1 MVDLG
6 GYIII
11 LTNDDG
17 KIKLYGSP
25 ADNADTLEVGDEI
38 LEVNGRTLENATHN
52 EVIQYIHQCIK
63 SRTICLRLRRRSG
76 NQMELDGPN
85 AGRIRDAWVIAV
97 ERSARERLQKLT
109 ALKKIQPRDIQGILH
124 QQINDAVASTS
135 EDSAAKDVTNGQ
147 ITVTLP
153 DKELS
158 TNTFS
163 TKLSNGTIPKG
174 LAKEA
179 DIRVE
184 HVSQERKDVLEKQHS
199 YEEANL
205 LQPVPGGRIGERRAS
220 SPFQNGRTEVLIG
233 EPEGGPRSPR
243 GSTSSAVNDGNFL
256 NPPDERDEPI
266 CRSRR
271 RSGSGVTDIHSQQQ
285 QQLQENNNSSSR
297 DAKKPQEGLG
307 PDEMWAPGALGHHRE
322 LPVDVPDTLLQKA
335 YPNKVKNRSS
345 DYRNGLQH
353 RPRSASDLDLSLNLK
368 NETLKTRTTPANG
381 RIRLV
386 SNDDVD
392 AAPRTING
400 LQPMLK
406 IELKIEDEEEKKVK
420 VAKKDSASMD
430 KYRDSP
436 IVIDSPV
443 LKSDLKVLGEYEN
456 VDEDANGQKESG
468 IDVED
473 DYPFAKEDYPTMLKT
488 CSDDSASPRSS
499 SGRSDSTAPLDTS
512 LRCEQRHSKNK
523 DKHKDVRHT
532 LYDVRRIDLGS
543 PCRSVIPDIKI
554 APLFGRTRDTTSFD
568 NPAYGL
574 TDLQDLQGLL
584 RSDEASD
591 MTRLIDDQCSSVPR
605 IPKEQDKASPVR
617 VEDQQMESSRT
628 TTEHSANKS
637 GAKNTKRRGNVDE
650 RAKLKAKS
658 RSLDIEELIRT
669 GSTDDLLGIE
679 LSHLSSL
686 SSSSTRPKKKH
697 RHQQISS
704 GYSTLRSEASG
715 DLERNGID
723 RSFFV
728 VSNTYREVAVD
739 CPPDFVPVTKRHP
752 VYPPPNKTTTPGN
765 SKHNTLEPK
774 RDRES
779 KGGTCTPA
787 TTTMTTPITTT
798 ITTTALVASPC
809 LPPNDNSRYTTLP
822 SGDGSA
828 RETIVAHNAMVDRK
842 HDARKVRSRVKSLI
856 VDGLHSIMHNE
867 HCKSLRCAFLSTH
880 HSNAPTQLCSN
891 EPVLQSFNMNSGEF
905 SVTVSLS
912 SSASNKLFYEN
923 PCFDV
928 SHDENV
934 HCVAFPRRKFLKNA
948 EHSSSSSF
956 LGDEFSK
963 DCQNS
968 FHAEGENDEMIS
980 SSFSTTIGDHTRSVN
995 LSLSEDKGIA
1005 NSSECL
1011 LADFEN
1017 EIPEIT
1023 PSDWPEKITT
1033 REQNPSLP
1041 DVSFL
1046 KFADTP
1052 TQLSFIQERN
1062 QNSRNSLHEL
1072 SSAKRPVVR
1081 HLNFNDVS
1089 DDFQRSQ
1096 KEEELHNRSDSPNTQ
1111 NRKNLSLSFEYKS
1124 CSKLPNVP
1132 TDNDA
1137 KFRVCRRSMSDISN
1151 LTAVRIRFLLS
1162 LRDPVRNPKISRRI
1176 TVGQNGRDQP
1186 MTTLHDSDG
1195 CTKRSSRLSND
1206 RILKSYTRESA
1217 HVDSLEQAGL
1227 NGVKPAIPPREQKRA
1242 PARPPKDNLRL
1253 STQNNNVETSDNA
1266 NTTEPTQQQ
1275 LHSIRKYQEQLR
1287 KRKDEEERQEM
1298 LSRSLRGSKKL
1309 QALESHATSLA
1320 GQENL
1325 AYAQDEVTTV
1335 SRITHA
1341 TPNAI
1346 QEVKEPPKTL
1356 TYGEVVATLERLQLQ
1371 LQNISGALGI
1381 SGPGVETELKAVRA
1395 LLVQNQFASALA
1407 TRHALKNRLRAG
1419 KTLKHHADD
1428 ASSLARDCVDILEK
1442 WQLSATS
1449 TGVGSAETI
1458 AAVEELTNILTSYDM
1473 EALLLAHDSIV
1484 SYVDG
1489 LQRKRSP
1496 SSSPPS
1502 GPPSPT
1508 SSWKDSRMVDNI
1520 KIIRIEKTNEPLGAT
1535 VRNDG
1540 DAVIIGRVV
1549 RGGAADKSGLLH
1561 EGDEVLEVNGV
1572 EMRGKTVNE
1581 VCDILAGMQGS
1592 LTFLVLPKQTS
1603 HRNNLRRED
1612 TTQIHI
1618 RAHFDYDPEEDLYIP
1633 CRELGVSFQ
1642 KGDILHVISQEDP
1655 NWWQAYREGEED
1667 QTLAGLIPSKAFQH
1681 QRESMKQTIAG
1692 DKSTVRGSKKSSTLL
1707 CARKNPKKKKRN
1719 KFGANF
1725 NDDGYPLYAT
1735 TAIDDYDS
1743 EEVLTYEEVA
1753 LYYPRANHKRPIVLI
1768 GPPNIGRHE
1777 LRQRLMQDSER
1788 FAAAIPHTSR
1798 PKKDSEVD
1806 GQDYHFISRAQF
1818 ESDILCR
1825 KFVEHGE
1832 YEKAYYGTSVEA
1844 IRTVVNSGKIC
1855 VLNLHP
1861 QSLKILRNSDLKPYV
1876 VFIAPPSLEK
1886 LRQKRI
1892 KNNESFKEEELK
1904 DIIEKAREMEDK
1916 YGHLFDMLIVNND
1929 TDRAY
1934 NQLLTE
1940 INSLEREP
1948 QWVPASW
1955 VLQ

>member
-1 MVDLG
+1 MSKFFRKLIFCGCSSRSDYDSRSIVVDES
-6 GYIII
+6 IV
-11 LTNDDG
+11 DDPPP
-17 KIKLYGSP
+17 KFTEASNYELEPDDVAKHFDLSTIKFIDDEE
-25 ADNADTLEVGDEI
+25 ADEDAACTK
-38 LEVNGRTLENATHN
+38 N
-52 EVIQYIHQCIK
+52 E
-63 SRTICLRLRRRSG
+63 
-76 NQMELDGPN
+76 ELDGPN
-85 AGRIRDAWVIAV
+85 GSGRIRDAWVIAV
-97 ERSARERLQKLT
+97 ERNARERLQKLT
-109 ALKKIQPRDIQGILH
+109 ALQKIQPRDIHSILH
-124 QQINDAVASTS
+124 QRTINSVASTS
-135 EDSAAKDVTNGQ
+135 EDSTSKDVSNGQ
-147 ITVTLP
+147 ITVTLA
-153 DKELS
+153 DKELE
-158 TNTFS
+158 TNSFS

-174 LAKEA
+174 LGKEA

-184 HVSQERKDVLEKQHS
+184 NTSQERKDSLEKQHS
-199 YEEANL
+199 CEETNL
-205 LQPVPGGRIGERRAS
+205 LQPIQSGRIGERRSS

-285 QQLQENNNSSSR
+285 QQQLQLQENNNSREQQLVRTTSSR

-335 YPNKVKNRSS
+335 YPNKVKNCSA

-368 NETLKTRTTPANG
+368 NETLKTRTIADG
-381 RIRLV
+381 RARLV
-386 SNDDVD
+386 SNDHTHDVTD
-392 AAPRTING
+392 AARTINVHNG
-400 LQPMLK
+400 LQPSMLK
-406 IELKIEDEEEKKVK
+406 IELNIEDEEEKVK
-420 VAKKDSASMD
+420 ATRKNLGFD

-436 IVIDSPV
+436 IATGSPD
-443 LKSDLKVLGEYEN
+443 LKSTFKVFEVYAN
-456 VDEDANGQKESG
+456 IDEDAGGQKESSVD
-468 IDVED
+468 IED

-512 LRCEQRHSKNK
+512 LMLRHSKS
-523 DKHKDVRHT
+523 HKDSPT
-532 LYDVRRIDLGS
+532 YDVRRIDLGS
-543 PCRSVIPDIKI
+543 PCRSVVPDIKV
-554 APLFGRTRDTTSFD
+554 APLFGRTRDATSFD

-584 RSDEASD
+584 RSDEMSD
-591 MTRLIDDQCSSVPR
+591 LTRLIDEQSSIPR
-605 IPKEQDKASPVR
+605 TPQDHDKVSPVR
-617 VEDQQMESSRT
+617 VKDQQMDSSQ
-628 TTEHSANKS
+628 TEPVSKS
-637 GAKNTKRRGNVDE
+637 GKSPTKRRSNDE
-650 RAKLKAKS
+650 RVKLKAKT

-679 LSHLSSL
+679 LSNL
-686 SSSSTRPKKKH
+686 SSSSSSSRQRTKKK

-715 DLERNGID
+715 DLEHNAD
-723 RSFFV
+723 RSFLV
-728 VSNTYREVAVD
+728 VGRKPYREVAVD
-739 CPPDFVPVTKRHP
+739 CPPDFVPVTKCHP
-752 VYPPPNKTTTPGN
+752 IYPPPNKTPGN

-774 RDRES
+774 RDRASVTNEANS
-779 KGGTCTPA
+779 CAAT
-787 TTTMTTPITTT
+787 TTTMTTTT
-798 ITTTALVASPC
+798 LVASPR
-809 LPPNDNSRYTTLP
+809 LSLNDNSFTTL
-822 SGDGSA
+822 SSA
-828 RETIVAHNAMVDRK
+828 DSSAKETVVARSVDHK
-842 HDARKVRSRVKSLI
+842 HSLKKVRSKVKSLI
-856 VDGLHSIMHNE
+856 CDSLQSILHHQ
-867 HCKSLRCAFLSTH
+867 HDDSLGSYSTQYPNSLMQTH
-880 HSNAPTQLCSN
+880 PND
-891 EPVLQSFNMNSGEF
+891 PVLQSFVMNIENPNEFSQIRNSFNERDQNLFQNRQIENSCFEDDYHDVFLRGKVFRESGER
-905 SVTVSLS
+905 SLS
-912 SSASNKLFYEN
+912 SVFPDELPKNSQNPFLEEAGNNK
-923 PCFDV
+923 
-928 SHDENV
+928 
-934 HCVAFPRRKFLKNA
+934 
-948 EHSSSSSF
+948 
-956 LGDEFSK
+956 
-963 DCQNS
+963 
-968 FHAEGENDEMIS
+968 MIS
-980 SSFSTTIGDHTRSVN
+980 SPFPTSDSTCLSVFSTFKNKVVSSSKEELLGFKKETEENNFSDCPNEISLLPEKNISFSKVRDNIRVQ
-995 LSLSEDKGIA
+995 
-1005 NSSECL
+1005 SS
-1011 LADFEN
+1011 
-1017 EIPEIT
+1017 
-1023 PSDWPEKITT
+1023 
-1033 REQNPSLP
+1033 
-1041 DVSFL
+1041 
-1046 KFADTP
+1046 
-1052 TQLSFIQERN
+1052 IQETN
-1062 QNSRNSLHEL
+1062 QNSRNSLREL
-1072 SSAKRPVVR
+1072 SSAEQRIVS
-1081 HLNFNDVS
+1081 HLFDDTRYSNDCQPQEMERCDS
-1089 DDFQRSQ
+1089 AYCLD
-1096 KEEELHNRSDSPNTQ
+1096 DSPSTQ
-1111 NRKNLSLSFEYKS
+1111 NKQNSRLFFKYECFKLDVPSM
-1124 CSKLPNVP
+1124 LPNNGV
-1132 TDNDA
+1132 
-1137 KFRVCRRSMSDISN
+1137 KFHVSWRSMSDLPNLMADWHSTMTRRAFSLSDFVSISKITSSPIVGWDKVDHPTVLYDGFSDERMKQN
-1151 LTAVRIRFLLS
+1151 I
-1162 LRDPVRNPKISRRI
+1162 PKSPMH
-1176 TVGQNGRDQP
+1176 TVKN
-1186 MTTLHDSDG
+1186 HS
-1195 CTKRSSRLSND
+1195 
-1206 RILKSYTRESA
+1206 LKS
-1217 HVDSLEQAGL
+1217 HVDALEQQAGL
-1227 NGVKPAIPPREQKRA
+1227 NGVKPAIPPRDQKRA

-1266 NTTEPTQQQ
+1266 KVRYDVGT
-1275 LHSIRKYQEQLR
+1275 LSHSVLYREQLR

-1298 LSRSLRGSKKL
+1298 LSHSLRGSKKL
-1309 QALESHATSLA
+1309 QALESHATSLS
-1320 GQENL
+1320 GQGNF
-1325 AYAQDEVTTV
+1325 AYAHDEVTTGV

-1341 TPNAI
+1341 TPNAV
-1346 QEVKEPPKTL
+1346 QEVEEPPRPL

-1371 LQNISGALGI
+1371 LRNISGALGI
-1381 SGPGVETELKAVRA
+1381 SGPGVEAELEAVRT

-1407 TRHALKNRLRAG
+1407 TRHTLKSRLRTS
-1419 KTLKHHADD
+1419 KIFKHHADD

-1442 WQLSATS
+1442 WQSSSTA
-1449 TGVGSAETI
+1449 TGVGGAETI
-1458 AAVEELTNILTSYDM
+1458 AAVEELTSILTSYDM

-1484 SYVDG
+1484 SYVEG
-1489 LQRKRSP
+1489 LQRKQSP
-1496 SSSPPS
+1496 SSPPS
-1502 GPPSPT
+1502 EPPSPT
-1508 SSWKDSRMVDNI
+1508 SSWKDSRVVDNI

-1535 VRNDG
+1535 VRNEG

-1592 LTFLVLPKQTS
+1592 LTFLVLPAPTS

-1618 RAHFDYDPEEDLYIP
+1618 RAHFDYDPEEDPYIP

-1642 KGDILHVISQEDP
+1642 KGDVLHVISQEDP

-1667 QTLAGLIPSKAFQH
+1667 QTLAGLIPSRVFQH

-1692 DKSTVRGSKKSSTLL
+1692 DKSTMRGSKKSSTLL

-1753 LYYPRANHKRPIVLI
+1753 LYFPRANHKRPIVLI

-1916 YGHLFDMLIVNND
+1916 YGHLFDMLILNND

-1955 VLQ
+1955 VQ

>member
-1 MVDLG
+1 MAAWKALVREREREDVAAWKASG
-6 GYIII
+6 
-11 LTNDDG
+11 DDG
-17 KIKLYGSP
+17 VQPSGSP
-25 ADNADTLEVGDEI
+25 ADNVDTLEVSDEI
-38 LEVNGRTLENATHN
+38 LEVNGRTLENASHN

-63 SRTICLRLRRRSG
+63 SRTICLRLRRSG
-76 NQMELDGPN
+76 NKMGLDGPN

-109 ALKKIQPRDIQGILH
+109 ALKKIQPRDIQAILH
-124 QQINDAVASTS
+124 QRINDAVASTS
-135 EDSAAKDVTNGQ
+135 EDSTSKDVNGQ
-147 ITVTLP
+147 ITVTLA
-153 DKELS
+153 DKELGP
-158 TNTFS
+158 NAFS

-174 LAKEA
+174 LGKEA

-184 HVSQERKDVLEKQHS
+184 NTSQERKDALEKQHS

-205 LQPVPGGRIGERRAS
+205 LQPVQGGRIGERRSS

-285 QQLQENNNSSSR
+285 QQQLQLQENNNSSSR

-335 YPNKVKNRSS
+335 YPNK
-345 DYRNGLQH
+345 
-353 RPRSASDLDLSLNLK
+353 
-368 NETLKTRTTPANG
+368 
-381 RIRLV
+381 
-386 SNDDVD
+386 
-392 AAPRTING
+392 
-400 LQPMLK
+400 
-406 IELKIEDEEEKKVK
+406 
-420 VAKKDSASMD
+420 
-430 KYRDSP
+430 
-436 IVIDSPV
+436 
-443 LKSDLKVLGEYEN
+443 
-456 VDEDANGQKESG
+456 
-468 IDVED
+468 
-473 DYPFAKEDYPTMLKT
+473 
-488 CSDDSASPRSS
+488 
-499 SGRSDSTAPLDTS
+499 
-512 LRCEQRHSKNK
+512 
-523 DKHKDVRHT
+523 
-532 LYDVRRIDLGS
+532 
-543 PCRSVIPDIKI
+543 
-554 APLFGRTRDTTSFD
+554 
-568 NPAYGL
+568 
-574 TDLQDLQGLL
+574 
-584 RSDEASD
+584 
-591 MTRLIDDQCSSVPR
+591 
-605 IPKEQDKASPVR
+605 
-617 VEDQQMESSRT
+617 
-628 TTEHSANKS
+628 
-637 GAKNTKRRGNVDE
+637 
-650 RAKLKAKS
+650 
-658 RSLDIEELIRT
+658 
-669 GSTDDLLGIE
+669 
-679 LSHLSSL
+679 
-686 SSSSTRPKKKH
+686 
-697 RHQQISS
+697 
-704 GYSTLRSEASG
+704 
-715 DLERNGID
+715 
-723 RSFFV
+723 
-728 VSNTYREVAVD
+728 
-739 CPPDFVPVTKRHP
+739 
-752 VYPPPNKTTTPGN
+752 
-765 SKHNTLEPK
+765 
-774 RDRES
+774 
-779 KGGTCTPA
+779 
-787 TTTMTTPITTT
+787 
-798 ITTTALVASPC
+798 
-809 LPPNDNSRYTTLP
+809 
-822 SGDGSA
+822 
-828 RETIVAHNAMVDRK
+828 
-842 HDARKVRSRVKSLI
+842 
-856 VDGLHSIMHNE
+856 
-867 HCKSLRCAFLSTH
+867 
-880 HSNAPTQLCSN
+880 
-891 EPVLQSFNMNSGEF
+891 
-905 SVTVSLS
+905 
-912 SSASNKLFYEN
+912 
-923 PCFDV
+923 
-928 SHDENV
+928 
-934 HCVAFPRRKFLKNA
+934 
-948 EHSSSSSF
+948 
-956 LGDEFSK
+956 
-963 DCQNS
+963 
-968 FHAEGENDEMIS
+968 
-980 SSFSTTIGDHTRSVN
+980 
-995 LSLSEDKGIA
+995 
-1005 NSSECL
+1005 
-1011 LADFEN
+1011 
-1017 EIPEIT
+1017 
-1023 PSDWPEKITT
+1023 
-1033 REQNPSLP
+1033 
-1041 DVSFL
+1041 
-1046 KFADTP
+1046 
-1052 TQLSFIQERN
+1052 
-1062 QNSRNSLHEL
+1062 
-1072 SSAKRPVVR
+1072 
-1081 HLNFNDVS
+1081 
-1089 DDFQRSQ
+1089 
-1096 KEEELHNRSDSPNTQ
+1096 
-1111 NRKNLSLSFEYKS
+1111 
-1124 CSKLPNVP
+1124 
-1132 TDNDA
+1132 
-1137 KFRVCRRSMSDISN
+1137 
-1151 LTAVRIRFLLS
+1151 
-1162 LRDPVRNPKISRRI
+1162 
-1176 TVGQNGRDQP
+1176 
-1186 MTTLHDSDG
+1186 
-1195 CTKRSSRLSND
+1195 
-1206 RILKSYTRESA
+1206 
-1217 HVDSLEQAGL
+1217 AGL
-1227 NGVKPAIPPREQKRA
+1227 NGVKPAIPPRDQKRA

-1266 NTTEPTQQQ
+1266 NAEPTQQQ

-1309 QALESHATSLA
+1309 QALESHATSLS

-1325 AYAQDEVTTV
+1325 AYAQDEVTTGV
-1335 SRITHA
+1335 SRVTHA
-1341 TPNAI
+1341 IPNAV
-1346 QEVKEPPKTL
+1346 QEAEEPPRPL

-1371 LQNISGALGI
+1371 LRNISGVLGI
-1381 SGPGVETELKAVRA
+1381 SGPGVEAELEAVRT
-1395 LLVQNQFASALA
+1395 LLVQNRFASALA
-1407 TRHALKNRLRAG
+1407 TRHTLKSRLRAS
-1419 KTLKHHADD
+1419 KIFKHHADD

-1442 WQLSATS
+1442 WQSSSTA
-1449 TGVGSAETI
+1449 TGVGGAETI
-1458 AAVEELTNILTSYDM
+1458 AAVEELTSILTSYDM

-1484 SYVDG
+1484 SYVEG
-1489 LQRKRSP
+1489 LQRKQSP

-1508 SSWKDSRMVDNI
+1508 SSWKDSRLVDNI

-1535 VRNDG
+1535 VRNEG

-1592 LTFLVLPKQTS
+1592 LTFLVLPAPTS

-1618 RAHFDYDPEEDLYIP
+1618 RAHFDYDPEEDPYIP

-1642 KGDILHVISQEDP
+1642 KGDVLHVISQEDP

-1667 QTLAGLIPSKAFQH
+1667 QTLAGLIPSRAFQH

-1719 KFGANF
+1719 KFGSSF

-1777 LRQRLMQDSER
+1777 LRQRLMQDGER

-1892 KNNESFKEEELK
+1892 KNNEGFKEEELK

-1916 YGHLFDMLIVNND
+1916 YGHLFDMLILNND

-1955 VLQ
+1955 VQ

>member
-1 MVDLG
+1 MVDAYLG
-6 GYIII
+6 GYVI
-11 LTNDDG
+11 LLTSDNG
-17 KIKLYGSP
+17 RVKLYGSP
-25 ADNADTLEVGDEI
+25 ADNGTLEVSDEI
-38 LEVNGRTLENATHN
+38 LEVNGRTLENATHT
-52 EVIQYIHQCIK
+52 EVIQYIHECID
-63 SRTICLRLRRRSG
+63 SRTICLRLRRSG
-76 NQMELDGPN
+76 NRNVEELDGPN
-85 AGRIRDAWVIAV
+85 GSGRIRDAWVIAV
-97 ERSARERLQKLT
+97 ERNARERLQKLT
-109 ALKKIQPRDIQGILH
+109 ALQKIQPRDIHSILH
-124 QQINDAVASTS
+124 QRTINSVASTS
-135 EDSAAKDVTNGQ
+135 EDSTSKDVSNGQ
-147 ITVTLP
+147 ITVTLA
-153 DKELS
+153 DKELE
-158 TNTFS
+158 TNSFS

-174 LAKEA
+174 LGKEA

-184 HVSQERKDVLEKQHS
+184 NTSQERKDALEKQHS
-199 YEEANL
+199 CEEANL
-205 LQPVPGGRIGERRAS
+205 LQPVQSGRIGERRSS

-285 QQLQENNNSSSR
+285 QQQLQLQENNNSREQQLVRTTSSR

-335 YPNKVKNRSS
+335 YPNK
-345 DYRNGLQH
+345 
-353 RPRSASDLDLSLNLK
+353 
-368 NETLKTRTTPANG
+368 
-381 RIRLV
+381 
-386 SNDDVD
+386 
-392 AAPRTING
+392 
-400 LQPMLK
+400 
-406 IELKIEDEEEKKVK
+406 
-420 VAKKDSASMD
+420 
-430 KYRDSP
+430 
-436 IVIDSPV
+436 
-443 LKSDLKVLGEYEN
+443 
-456 VDEDANGQKESG
+456 
-468 IDVED
+468 
-473 DYPFAKEDYPTMLKT
+473 
-488 CSDDSASPRSS
+488 
-499 SGRSDSTAPLDTS
+499 
-512 LRCEQRHSKNK
+512 
-523 DKHKDVRHT
+523 
-532 LYDVRRIDLGS
+532 
-543 PCRSVIPDIKI
+543 
-554 APLFGRTRDTTSFD
+554 
-568 NPAYGL
+568 
-574 TDLQDLQGLL
+574 
-584 RSDEASD
+584 
-591 MTRLIDDQCSSVPR
+591 
-605 IPKEQDKASPVR
+605 
-617 VEDQQMESSRT
+617 
-628 TTEHSANKS
+628 
-637 GAKNTKRRGNVDE
+637 
-650 RAKLKAKS
+650 
-658 RSLDIEELIRT
+658 
-669 GSTDDLLGIE
+669 
-679 LSHLSSL
+679 
-686 SSSSTRPKKKH
+686 
-697 RHQQISS
+697 
-704 GYSTLRSEASG
+704 
-715 DLERNGID
+715 
-723 RSFFV
+723 
-728 VSNTYREVAVD
+728 
-739 CPPDFVPVTKRHP
+739 
-752 VYPPPNKTTTPGN
+752 
-765 SKHNTLEPK
+765 
-774 RDRES
+774 
-779 KGGTCTPA
+779 
-787 TTTMTTPITTT
+787 
-798 ITTTALVASPC
+798 
-809 LPPNDNSRYTTLP
+809 
-822 SGDGSA
+822 
-828 RETIVAHNAMVDRK
+828 
-842 HDARKVRSRVKSLI
+842 
-856 VDGLHSIMHNE
+856 
-867 HCKSLRCAFLSTH
+867 
-880 HSNAPTQLCSN
+880 
-891 EPVLQSFNMNSGEF
+891 
-905 SVTVSLS
+905 
-912 SSASNKLFYEN
+912 
-923 PCFDV
+923 
-928 SHDENV
+928 
-934 HCVAFPRRKFLKNA
+934 
-948 EHSSSSSF
+948 
-956 LGDEFSK
+956 
-963 DCQNS
+963 
-968 FHAEGENDEMIS
+968 
-980 SSFSTTIGDHTRSVN
+980 
-995 LSLSEDKGIA
+995 
-1005 NSSECL
+1005 
-1011 LADFEN
+1011 
-1017 EIPEIT
+1017 
-1023 PSDWPEKITT
+1023 
-1033 REQNPSLP
+1033 
-1041 DVSFL
+1041 
-1046 KFADTP
+1046 
-1052 TQLSFIQERN
+1052 
-1062 QNSRNSLHEL
+1062 
-1072 SSAKRPVVR
+1072 
-1081 HLNFNDVS
+1081 
-1089 DDFQRSQ
+1089 
-1096 KEEELHNRSDSPNTQ
+1096 
-1111 NRKNLSLSFEYKS
+1111 
-1124 CSKLPNVP
+1124 
-1132 TDNDA
+1132 
-1137 KFRVCRRSMSDISN
+1137 
-1151 LTAVRIRFLLS
+1151 
-1162 LRDPVRNPKISRRI
+1162 
-1176 TVGQNGRDQP
+1176 
-1186 MTTLHDSDG
+1186 
-1195 CTKRSSRLSND
+1195 
-1206 RILKSYTRESA
+1206 
-1217 HVDSLEQAGL
+1217 AGL
-1227 NGVKPAIPPREQKRA
+1227 NGVKPAIPPRDQKRA

-1266 NTTEPTQQQ
+1266 NAEPTQQQ

-1309 QALESHATSLA
+1309 QALESHATSLS

-1325 AYAQDEVTTV
+1325 AYAQDEVTTGV

-1341 TPNAI
+1341 TPNAV
-1346 QEVKEPPKTL
+1346 QEVEEPPRPL

-1371 LQNISGALGI
+1371 LRNISGALGI
-1381 SGPGVETELKAVRA
+1381 SGSGVEAELEAVRT
-1395 LLVQNQFASALA
+1395 LLVQNRFASALA
-1407 TRHALKNRLRAG
+1407 TRHTLKSRLRAS
-1419 KTLKHHADD
+1419 KIFKHHADD

-1442 WQLSATS
+1442 WQSSSTA
-1449 TGVGSAETI
+1449 TGVGGAETI
-1458 AAVEELTNILTSYDM
+1458 AAVEELTSILTSYDM

-1484 SYVDG
+1484 SYVEG
-1489 LQRKRSP
+1489 LQRKQSP
-1496 SSSPPS
+1496 SSPPS

-1508 SSWKDSRMVDNI
+1508 SSWKDSRVVDNI

-1535 VRNDG
+1535 VRNEG

-1592 LTFLVLPKQTS
+1592 LTFLVLPAPTN

-1618 RAHFDYDPEEDLYIP
+1618 RAHFDYDPEEDPYIP

-1667 QTLAGLIPSKAFQH
+1667 QTLAGLIPSRAFQH

-1692 DKSTVRGSKKSSTLL
+1692 DKSTMRGSKKSSTLL

-1955 VLQ
+1955 VQ

>member
-1 MVDLG
+1 MAMWTDLNRACDPCKACWAR
-6 GYIII
+6 
-11 LTNDDG
+11 LA
-17 KIKLYGSP
+17 P
-25 ADNADTLEVGDEI
+25 
-38 LEVNGRTLENATHN
+38 
-52 EVIQYIHQCIK
+52 
-63 SRTICLRLRRRSG
+63 RLRVS
-76 NQMELDGPN
+76 
-85 AGRIRDAWVIAV
+85 
-97 ERSARERLQKLT
+97 
-109 ALKKIQPRDIQGILH
+109 IL
-124 QQINDAVASTS
+124 
-135 EDSAAKDVTNGQ
+135 
-147 ITVTLP
+147 
-153 DKELS
+153 
-158 TNTFS
+158 
-163 TKLSNGTIPKG
+163 
-174 LAKEA
+174 
-179 DIRVE
+179 
-184 HVSQERKDVLEKQHS
+184 
-199 YEEANL
+199 
-205 LQPVPGGRIGERRAS
+205 
-220 SPFQNGRTEVLIG
+220 
-233 EPEGGPRSPR
+233 
-243 GSTSSAVNDGNFL
+243 
-256 NPPDERDEPI
+256 

-285 QQLQENNNSSSR
+285 QQQLQLQENNNSREQQLVRTTSSR

-335 YPNKVKNRSS
+335 YPNKVKNCSS

-368 NETLKTRTTPANG
+368 NETLKTRTIADG
-381 RIRLV
+381 RARLA
-386 SNDDVD
+386 SNDRTHDVTDD
-392 AAPRTING
+392 AARTINVHNG
-400 LQPMLK
+400 LQPSMLK
-406 IELKIEDEEEKKVK
+406 IELNIEDEEEKVNATRKNLVFE
-420 VAKKDSASMD
+420 
-430 KYRDSP
+430 KYHDSP
-436 IVIDSPV
+436 IAAGSPD
-443 LKSDLKVLGEYEN
+443 LKSTFKVFEVYAN
-456 VDEDANGQKESG
+456 IDEDAGGQKESSV
-468 IDVED
+468 DVED

-512 LRCEQRHSKNK
+512 LMLRHSKS
-523 DKHKDVRHT
+523 HKDSPT
-532 LYDVRRIDLGS
+532 YDVRRIDLGS
-543 PCRSVIPDIKI
+543 PCRSVVPDIKV
-554 APLFGRTRDTTSFD
+554 APLFGRTRDATSFD

-584 RSDEASD
+584 RSDEMSD
-591 MTRLIDDQCSSVPR
+591 LTRLIDEQSSIPR
-605 IPKEQDKASPVR
+605 TPQDQDKVSPVR
-617 VEDQQMESSRT
+617 VKDQQMEPSQI
-628 TTEHSANKS
+628 TEPVGKS
-637 GAKNTKRRGNVDE
+637 GKSPTKRRSHDE
-650 RAKLKAKS
+650 RVKLKAKT

-679 LSHLSSL
+679 LSNL
-686 SSSSTRPKKKH
+686 SSSSSSSRQRTKKK

-715 DLERNGID
+715 DLEHNTD
-723 RSFFV
+723 RSFLV
-728 VSNTYREVAVD
+728 VGRKPYREVAVD
-739 CPPDFVPVTKRHP
+739 CPPDFVPVTKCHP
-752 VYPPPNKTTTPGN
+752 IYPPPNKTPGS

-774 RDRES
+774 RDRAGVINEAS
-779 KGGTCTPA
+779 SRAATTTTTT
-787 TTTMTTPITTT
+787 TTTMTTTT
-798 ITTTALVASPC
+798 LVASPR
-809 LPPNDNSRYTTLP
+809 LSLNDNSFTTL
-822 SGDGSA
+822 SSADSSA
-828 RETIVAHNAMVDRK
+828 RETVVARTVDHK
-842 HDARKVRSRVKSLI
+842 HSL
-856 VDGLHSIMHNE
+856 
-867 HCKSLRCAFLSTH
+867 K
-880 HSNAPTQLCSN
+880 
-891 EPVLQSFNMNSGEF
+891 
-905 SVTVSLS
+905 
-912 SSASNKLFYEN
+912 K
-923 PCFDV
+923 
-928 SHDENV
+928 
-934 HCVAFPRRKFLKNA
+934 
-948 EHSSSSSF
+948 
-956 LGDEFSK
+956 
-963 DCQNS
+963 
-968 FHAEGENDEMIS
+968 
-980 SSFSTTIGDHTRSVN
+980 
-995 LSLSEDKGIA
+995 
-1005 NSSECL
+1005 
-1011 LADFEN
+1011 
-1017 EIPEIT
+1017 
-1023 PSDWPEKITT
+1023 
-1033 REQNPSLP
+1033 
-1041 DVSFL
+1041 
-1046 KFADTP
+1046 
-1052 TQLSFIQERN
+1052 
-1062 QNSRNSLHEL
+1062 
-1072 SSAKRPVVR
+1072 
-1081 HLNFNDVS
+1081 
-1089 DDFQRSQ
+1089 
-1096 KEEELHNRSDSPNTQ
+1096 
-1111 NRKNLSLSFEYKS
+1111 
-1124 CSKLPNVP
+1124 
-1132 TDNDA
+1132 
-1137 KFRVCRRSMSDISN
+1137 
-1151 LTAVRIRFLLS
+1151 
-1162 LRDPVRNPKISRRI
+1162 
-1176 TVGQNGRDQP
+1176 
-1186 MTTLHDSDG
+1186 
-1195 CTKRSSRLSND
+1195 
-1206 RILKSYTRESA
+1206 
-1217 HVDSLEQAGL
+1217 AGL
-1227 NGVKPAIPPREQKRA
+1227 NGVKPAIPPRDQKRA

-1253 STQNNNVETSDNA
+1253 SAQNNNVETSDNA
-1266 NTTEPTQQQ
+1266 NAEPTQQQ

-1298 LSRSLRGSKKL
+1298 LSHSLRGSKKL
-1309 QALESHATSLA
+1309 QALESHATSLS
-1320 GQENL
+1320 GQANI
-1325 AYAQDEVTTV
+1325 AYAQDEVTTGV

-1341 TPNAI
+1341 TPNAV
-1346 QEVKEPPKTL
+1346 QEVEEPPRPL

-1371 LQNISGALGI
+1371 LRNISGALGI
-1381 SGPGVETELKAVRA
+1381 SGPGVEAELEAVRT

-1407 TRHALKNRLRAG
+1407 TRHALKNRLRAS
-1419 KTLKHHADD
+1419 KIFKHHADD

-1442 WQLSATS
+1442 WQLSSTA
-1449 TGVGSAETI
+1449 TGVGGAETI
-1458 AAVEELTNILTSYDM
+1458 AAVEELTSILTSYDM

-1484 SYVDG
+1484 SYVEG
-1489 LQRKRSP
+1489 LQRKQSP
-1496 SSSPPS
+1496 SSPPS

-1508 SSWKDSRMVDNI
+1508 SSWKDSRVVDNI

-1535 VRNDG
+1535 VRNEG

-1581 VCDILAGMQGS
+1581 VCDILAGMQGG
-1592 LTFLVLPKQTS
+1592 LTFLVLPAPTS

-1618 RAHFDYDPEEDLYIP
+1618 RAHFDYDPEEDPYIP

-1642 KGDILHVISQEDP
+1642 KGDVLHVISQEDP

-1667 QTLAGLIPSKAFQH
+1667 QTLAGLIPSRAFQH

-1692 DKSTVRGSKKSSTLL
+1692 DKSTMRGSKKSSTLL

-1916 YGHLFDMLIVNND
+1916 YGHLFDMLILNND

-1955 VLQ
+1955 VQ

>member
-1 MVDLG
+1 MQV
-6 GYIII
+6 
-11 LTNDDG
+11 LT
-17 KIKLYGSP
+17 YYFVFV
-25 ADNADTLEVGDEI
+25 T
-38 LEVNGRTLENATHN
+38 
-52 EVIQYIHQCIK
+52 
-63 SRTICLRLRRRSG
+63 
-76 NQMELDGPN
+76 
-85 AGRIRDAWVIAV
+85 AG
-97 ERSARERLQKLT
+97 
-109 ALKKIQPRDIQGILH
+109 H
-124 QQINDAVASTS
+124 
-135 EDSAAKDVTNGQ
+135 
-147 ITVTLP
+147 
-153 DKELS
+153 LS
-158 TNTFS
+158 
-163 TKLSNGTIPKG
+163 
-174 LAKEA
+174 
-179 DIRVE
+179 
-184 HVSQERKDVLEKQHS
+184 HS
-199 YEEANL
+199 SC
-205 LQPVPGGRIGERRAS
+205 V
-220 SPFQNGRTEVLIG
+220 
-233 EPEGGPRSPR
+233 
-243 GSTSSAVNDGNFL
+243 
-256 NPPDERDEPI
+256 
-266 CRSRR
+266 SRR
-271 RSGSGVTDIHSQQQ
+271 RSNSGVTDIHSQQQ

-335 YPNKVKNRSS
+335 YPNK
-345 DYRNGLQH
+345 
-353 RPRSASDLDLSLNLK
+353 
-368 NETLKTRTTPANG
+368 TRITPADG
-381 RIRLV
+381 RARLV
-386 SNDDVD
+386 LSNDDVD
-392 AAPRTING
+392 DVASRSING
-400 LQPMLK
+400 LRSTPMLK
-406 IELKIEDEEEKKVK
+406 IELKIEDEGEKKIK
-420 VAKKDSASMD
+420 VARKEVSPNIDN
-430 KYRDSP
+430 KYRESPIATDSP
-436 IVIDSPV
+436 D
-443 LKSDLKVLGEYEN
+443 LKSALKALGEYEN
-456 VDEDANGQKESG
+456 VDEDAGGQKESG
-468 IDVED
+468 VDVED

-512 LRCEQRHSKNK
+512 LR
-523 DKHKDVRHT
+523 
-532 LYDVRRIDLGS
+532 IDLGS
-543 PCRSVIPDIKI
+543 PCRSVMPDIKI
-554 APLFGRTRDTTSFD
+554 APLFGRARDTTSFD

-584 RSDEASD
+584 RSDETSD

-605 IPKEQDKASPVR
+605 IPKDQDKAPPPVR
-617 VEDQQMESSRT
+617 AEDQQSEPSPT
-628 TTEHSANKS
+628 TNPEHSANKS
-637 GAKNTKRRGNVDE
+637 GAKNTKRSANVDE
-650 RAKLKAKS
+650 RAKLKENRRLL
-658 RSLDIEELIRT
+658 RSLDIEELIRA

-679 LSHLSSL
+679 LTHL
-686 SSSSTRPKKKH
+686 SSSSPSSARKPKKKH

-715 DLERNGID
+715 DLERD
-723 RSFFV
+723 RSFLV
-728 VSNTYREVAVD
+728 VSDSRSYREVAVD
-739 CPPDFVPVTKRHP
+739 CPPDFVPVAKRHP
-752 VYPPPNKTTTPGN
+752 
-765 SKHNTLEPK
+765 
-774 RDRES
+774 
-779 KGGTCTPA
+779 
-787 TTTMTTPITTT
+787 
-798 ITTTALVASPC
+798 
-809 LPPNDNSRYTTLP
+809 
-822 SGDGSA
+822 
-828 RETIVAHNAMVDRK
+828 
-842 HDARKVRSRVKSLI
+842 
-856 VDGLHSIMHNE
+856 
-867 HCKSLRCAFLSTH
+867 
-880 HSNAPTQLCSN
+880 
-891 EPVLQSFNMNSGEF
+891 
-905 SVTVSLS
+905 
-912 SSASNKLFYEN
+912 
-923 PCFDV
+923 
-928 SHDENV
+928 
-934 HCVAFPRRKFLKNA
+934 
-948 EHSSSSSF
+948 
-956 LGDEFSK
+956 
-963 DCQNS
+963 
-968 FHAEGENDEMIS
+968 
-980 SSFSTTIGDHTRSVN
+980 
-995 LSLSEDKGIA
+995 
-1005 NSSECL
+1005 
-1011 LADFEN
+1011 
-1017 EIPEIT
+1017 
-1023 PSDWPEKITT
+1023 
-1033 REQNPSLP
+1033 
-1041 DVSFL
+1041 
-1046 KFADTP
+1046 
-1052 TQLSFIQERN
+1052 
-1062 QNSRNSLHEL
+1062 
-1072 SSAKRPVVR
+1072 
-1081 HLNFNDVS
+1081 
-1089 DDFQRSQ
+1089 
-1096 KEEELHNRSDSPNTQ
+1096 
-1111 NRKNLSLSFEYKS
+1111 
-1124 CSKLPNVP
+1124 
-1132 TDNDA
+1132 
-1137 KFRVCRRSMSDISN
+1137 
-1151 LTAVRIRFLLS
+1151 
-1162 LRDPVRNPKISRRI
+1162 
-1176 TVGQNGRDQP
+1176 
-1186 MTTLHDSDG
+1186 
-1195 CTKRSSRLSND
+1195 
-1206 RILKSYTRESA
+1206 
-1217 HVDSLEQAGL
+1217 AGL
-1227 NGVKPAIPPREQKRA
+1227 NGVKPAIPPRDQKRA

-1341 TPNAI
+1341 TPNAV
-1346 QEVKEPPKTL
+1346 QEVKEPPRTL
-1356 TYGEVVATLERLQLQ
+1356 SYGEVVATLERLQLQ

-1381 SGPGVETELKAVRA
+1381 SGGPGVETELKAVRA
-1395 LLVQNQFASALA
+1395 LLVQNEFASALA
-1407 TRHALKNRLRAG
+1407 TRHALKNRLRAS
-1419 KTLKHHADD
+1419 KILKHHADD
-1428 ASSLARDCVDILEK
+1428 ASTLARDCVDILEK
-1442 WQLSATS
+1442 WQSSSTS
-1449 TGVGSAETI
+1449 TGVGGAETI
-1458 AAVEELTNILTSYDM
+1458 AAVEELTSILTSYDM

-1508 SSWKDSRMVDNI
+1508 SSWKDSRVIDNI

-1535 VRNDG
+1535 VRNEG

-1592 LTFLVLPKQTS
+1592 LTFLVLPAPTS

-1618 RAHFDYDPEEDLYIP
+1618 RAHFDYDPEEDPYIP

-1642 KGDILHVISQEDP
+1642 KGDVLHVISQEDP

-1667 QTLAGLIPSKAFQH
+1667 QTLAGLIPSRAFQH

-1916 YGHLFDMLIVNND
+1916 YGHLFDMLILNND

>member
-1 MVDLG
+1 MVMWSDLNRACDPCKACWAYLAPRLG
-6 GYIII
+6 VSI
-11 LTNDDG
+11 L
-17 KIKLYGSP
+17 
-25 ADNADTLEVGDEI
+25 
-38 LEVNGRTLENATHN
+38 
-52 EVIQYIHQCIK
+52 
-63 SRTICLRLRRRSG
+63 
-76 NQMELDGPN
+76 
-85 AGRIRDAWVIAV
+85 
-97 ERSARERLQKLT
+97 
-109 ALKKIQPRDIQGILH
+109 
-124 QQINDAVASTS
+124 
-135 EDSAAKDVTNGQ
+135 
-147 ITVTLP
+147 
-153 DKELS
+153 
-158 TNTFS
+158 
-163 TKLSNGTIPKG
+163 
-174 LAKEA
+174 
-179 DIRVE
+179 
-184 HVSQERKDVLEKQHS
+184 
-199 YEEANL
+199 
-205 LQPVPGGRIGERRAS
+205 
-220 SPFQNGRTEVLIG
+220 
-233 EPEGGPRSPR
+233 
-243 GSTSSAVNDGNFL
+243 
-256 NPPDERDEPI
+256 

-285 QQLQENNNSSSR
+285 QQLQLQENNNSSSR

-335 YPNKVKNRSS
+335 YPNKVKNCSS
-345 DYRNGLQH
+345 NYRNGLQH

-368 NETLKTRTTPANG
+368 NETLKSRTIADG
-381 RIRLV
+381 RARLV
-386 SNDDVD
+386 SNDRAHDVTD
-392 AAPRTING
+392 AAAKTFNG
-400 LQPMLK
+400 HQPSILK
-406 IELKIEDEEEKKVK
+406 IELNIKDEEEKVK
-420 VAKKDSASMD
+420 ATAKNLGLD

-436 IVIDSPV
+436 IMTDS
-443 LKSDLKVLGEYEN
+443 SDLRSTFKAFEVYAN
-456 VDEDANGQKESG
+456 VNEDAGGQKESSVD
-468 IDVED
+468 IED

-512 LRCEQRHSKNK
+512 LMLRHSKN
-523 DKHKDVRHT
+523 HKDSPT
-532 LYDVRRIDLGS
+532 YDVRRIDLGS
-543 PCRSVIPDIKI
+543 PCRSVVPDIKV

-574 TDLQDLQGLL
+574 TDLQGLL
-584 RSDEASD
+584 RSDEMSD
-591 MTRLIDDQCSSVPR
+591 LTRLIDEQSPIPR
-605 IPKEQDKASPVR
+605 TSQEQDNLSPVR
-617 VEDQQMESSRT
+617 VKDQQ
-628 TTEHSANKS
+628 TELSEIETANKS
-637 GAKNTKRRGNVDE
+637 AKNPAKRRTNDE
-650 RAKLKAKS
+650 RVKLKAKT
-658 RSLDIEELIRT
+658 RSLDIEELIRAS
-669 GSTDDLLGIE
+669 STDDLLGIE
-679 LSHLSSL
+679 LSNL
-686 SSSSTRPKKKH
+686 SSSSSSSRQRPKKK

-715 DLERNGID
+715 DLENNVE
-723 RSFFV
+723 RSFLV
-728 VSNTYREVAVD
+728 VGRKPYREVAVD
-739 CPPDFVPVTKRHP
+739 CPPDFVPVTKCHP
-752 VYPPPNKTTTPGN
+752 IYPPPNKTPGS

-774 RDRES
+774 RNRAGVANEGS
-779 KGGTCTPA
+779 SCAA
-787 TTTMTTPITTT
+787 TTTTTT
-798 ITTTALVASPC
+798 TTLVASPR
-809 LPPNDNSRYTTLP
+809 LFPNDNSFTTL
-822 SGDGSA
+822 SSADDSA
-828 RETIVAHNAMVDRK
+828 RETAVARSIDHK
-842 HDARKVRSRVKSLI
+842 HSL
-856 VDGLHSIMHNE
+856 
-867 HCKSLRCAFLSTH
+867 K
-880 HSNAPTQLCSN
+880 
-891 EPVLQSFNMNSGEF
+891 
-905 SVTVSLS
+905 
-912 SSASNKLFYEN
+912 K
-923 PCFDV
+923 
-928 SHDENV
+928 
-934 HCVAFPRRKFLKNA
+934 
-948 EHSSSSSF
+948 
-956 LGDEFSK
+956 
-963 DCQNS
+963 
-968 FHAEGENDEMIS
+968 
-980 SSFSTTIGDHTRSVN
+980 
-995 LSLSEDKGIA
+995 
-1005 NSSECL
+1005 
-1011 LADFEN
+1011 
-1017 EIPEIT
+1017 
-1023 PSDWPEKITT
+1023 
-1033 REQNPSLP
+1033 
-1041 DVSFL
+1041 
-1046 KFADTP
+1046 
-1052 TQLSFIQERN
+1052 
-1062 QNSRNSLHEL
+1062 
-1072 SSAKRPVVR
+1072 
-1081 HLNFNDVS
+1081 
-1089 DDFQRSQ
+1089 
-1096 KEEELHNRSDSPNTQ
+1096 
-1111 NRKNLSLSFEYKS
+1111 
-1124 CSKLPNVP
+1124 
-1132 TDNDA
+1132 
-1137 KFRVCRRSMSDISN
+1137 
-1151 LTAVRIRFLLS
+1151 
-1162 LRDPVRNPKISRRI
+1162 
-1176 TVGQNGRDQP
+1176 
-1186 MTTLHDSDG
+1186 
-1195 CTKRSSRLSND
+1195 
-1206 RILKSYTRESA
+1206 
-1217 HVDSLEQAGL
+1217 AGL
-1227 NGVKPAIPPREQKRA
+1227 NGVKPAIPPRDQKRA

-1266 NTTEPTQQQ
+1266 NAEPTQQQ

-1309 QALESHATSLA
+1309 QALESHATSLS

-1325 AYAQDEVTTV
+1325 AYAQDEVTTAISQV
-1335 SRITHA
+1335 PHG
-1341 TPNAI
+1341 TPNSV
-1346 QEVKEPPKTL
+1346 QEVEEPPRPL

-1371 LQNISGALGI
+1371 LRNISGALGI
-1381 SGPGVETELKAVRA
+1381 SGPGVEAELEAVRT
-1395 LLVQNQFASALA
+1395 LLVQNRFASALQ
-1407 TRHALKNRLRAG
+1407 TRHTLKNRLRAS
-1419 KTLKHHADD
+1419 KIYKHHADD

-1442 WQLSATS
+1442 WQSSSTA
-1449 TGVGSAETI
+1449 TGVGGAETI
-1458 AAVEELTNILTSYDM
+1458 AAVEELTSILTSYDM

-1484 SYVDG
+1484 SYVEG
-1489 LQRKRSP
+1489 LQKKSP

-1535 VRNDG
+1535 VRNEG

-1592 LTFLVLPKQTS
+1592 LTFLVLPAPTS

-1618 RAHFDYDPEEDLYIP
+1618 RAHFDYDPEEDPYIP

-1642 KGDILHVISQEDP
+1642 KGDVLHVISQEDP

-1667 QTLAGLIPSKAFQH
+1667 QTLAGLIPSRAFQH

-1719 KFGANF
+1719 KFGGNF

-1916 YGHLFDMLIVNND
+1916 YGHLFDMLILNND

-1934 NQLLTE
+1934 NQLLAE

-1955 VLQ
+1955 VQ

>member
-1 MVDLG
+1 M
-6 GYIII
+6 
-11 LTNDDG
+11 TMS
-17 KIKLYGSP
+17 KFFRKLIFCGCS
-25 ADNADTLEVGDEI
+25 
-38 LEVNGRTLENATHN
+38 
-52 EVIQYIHQCIK
+52 
-63 SRTICLRLRRRSG
+63 SRSG
-76 NQMELDGPN
+76 YDSRSIVVDESIVDDPPPKFTEASNYELEPDDVAKHFDLSAIKFIDDEEEADEDAACTKNEELDGPN
-85 AGRIRDAWVIAV
+85 GSGRIRDAWVIAV
-97 ERSARERLQKLT
+97 ERNARERLQKLT
-109 ALKKIQPRDIQGILH
+109 ALQKIQPRDIHSILH
-124 QQINDAVASTS
+124 QRTINSVASTS
-135 EDSAAKDVTNGQ
+135 EDSTSKDVSNGQ
-147 ITVTLP
+147 ITVTLA
-153 DKELS
+153 DKELE
-158 TNTFS
+158 TNSFS

-174 LAKEA
+174 LGKEA

-184 HVSQERKDVLEKQHS
+184 NTSQERKEALEKQHS
-199 YEEANL
+199 CEEANL
-205 LQPVPGGRIGERRAS
+205 LQPVQSGRIGERRSS

-285 QQLQENNNSSSR
+285 QQQLQLQENNNSREQQLVRTTSSR

-335 YPNKVKNRSS
+335 YPNKVKNCSS

-368 NETLKTRTTPANG
+368 NETLKTRTIADG
-381 RIRLV
+381 RARLV
-386 SNDDVD
+386 SNDHTHDVTD
-392 AAPRTING
+392 AARTINVHNG
-400 LQPMLK
+400 LQPSMLK
-406 IELKIEDEEEKKVK
+406 IELNIEDEEEKVK
-420 VAKKDSASMD
+420 ATKKNLGFD

-436 IVIDSPV
+436 IATGSPD
-443 LKSDLKVLGEYEN
+443 LKSTFKVFQVYANIDE
-456 VDEDANGQKESG
+456 EDAGGQKESSVD
-468 IDVED
+468 IED

-512 LRCEQRHSKNK
+512 LMLRHSKS
-523 DKHKDVRHT
+523 HKDSPT
-532 LYDVRRIDLGS
+532 YDVRRIDLGS
-543 PCRSVIPDIKI
+543 PCRSVVPDIKV
-554 APLFGRTRDTTSFD
+554 APLFGRTRDATSFD

-584 RSDEASD
+584 RSDEMSD
-591 MTRLIDDQCSSVPR
+591 LTRLIDEQSSIPR
-605 IPKEQDKASPVR
+605 TPQDQDKVSPVR
-617 VEDQQMESSRT
+617 VKDQQMDSSQ
-628 TTEHSANKS
+628 TEPVSKS
-637 GAKNTKRRGNVDE
+637 SKSPTKRRSNDE
-650 RAKLKAKS
+650 RIKLKAKT
-658 RSLDIEELIRT
+658 RSLNIEELIRV

-679 LSHLSSL
+679 LSNL
-686 SSSSTRPKKKH
+686 SSSSSSSRQRTKKK

-715 DLERNGID
+715 DLEHNAD
-723 RSFFV
+723 RSFLV
-728 VSNTYREVAVD
+728 VGRKPYREVAVD
-739 CPPDFVPVTKRHP
+739 CPPDFVPVTKCHP
-752 VYPPPNKTTTPGN
+752 IYPPPNKTPGN

-774 RDRES
+774 RDHASVINEAS
-779 KGGTCTPA
+779 SCAA
-787 TTTMTTPITTT
+787 TTTMTMTTT
-798 ITTTALVASPC
+798 TLVASPR
-809 LPPNDNSRYTTLP
+809 LSLNDNSFTT
-822 SGDGSA
+822 
-828 RETIVAHNAMVDRK
+828 
-842 HDARKVRSRVKSLI
+842 
-856 VDGLHSIMHNE
+856 
-867 HCKSLRCAFLSTH
+867 
-880 HSNAPTQLCSN
+880 
-891 EPVLQSFNMNSGEF
+891 
-905 SVTVSLS
+905 
-912 SSASNKLFYEN
+912 
-923 PCFDV
+923 
-928 SHDENV
+928 
-934 HCVAFPRRKFLKNA
+934 
-948 EHSSSSSF
+948 
-956 LGDEFSK
+956 
-963 DCQNS
+963 
-968 FHAEGENDEMIS
+968 
-980 SSFSTTIGDHTRSVN
+980 
-995 LSLSEDKGIA
+995 
-1005 NSSECL
+1005 
-1011 LADFEN
+1011 
-1017 EIPEIT
+1017 
-1023 PSDWPEKITT
+1023 
-1033 REQNPSLP
+1033 
-1041 DVSFL
+1041 
-1046 KFADTP
+1046 
-1052 TQLSFIQERN
+1052 
-1062 QNSRNSLHEL
+1062 L
-1072 SSAKRPVVR
+1072 SSADSSAKETVVA
-1081 HLNFNDVS
+1081 
-1089 DDFQRSQ
+1089 RSVDH
-1096 KEEELHNRSDSPNTQ
+1096 KH
-1111 NRKNLSLSFEYKS
+1111 SLK
-1124 CSKLPNVP
+1124 K
-1132 TDNDA
+1132 
-1137 KFRVCRRSMSDISN
+1137 
-1151 LTAVRIRFLLS
+1151 
-1162 LRDPVRNPKISRRI
+1162 
-1176 TVGQNGRDQP
+1176 
-1186 MTTLHDSDG
+1186 
-1195 CTKRSSRLSND
+1195 
-1206 RILKSYTRESA
+1206 
-1217 HVDSLEQAGL
+1217 AGL
-1227 NGVKPAIPPREQKRA
+1227 NGVKPAIPPRDQKRA

-1266 NTTEPTQQQ
+1266 NAEPTQQQ

-1309 QALESHATSLA
+1309 QALESHATSLS

-1325 AYAQDEVTTV
+1325 AYAQDEVTTGV

-1341 TPNAI
+1341 TPNAV
-1346 QEVKEPPKTL
+1346 QEVEEPPRPL

-1371 LQNISGALGI
+1371 LRNISGALGI
-1381 SGPGVETELKAVRA
+1381 SGPGVEAELEAVRT
-1395 LLVQNQFASALA
+1395 LLVQNRFASALA
-1407 TRHALKNRLRAG
+1407 TRHTLKSRLRAS
-1419 KTLKHHADD
+1419 KIFKHHADD

-1442 WQLSATS
+1442 WQSSSTA
-1449 TGVGSAETI
+1449 TGVGGAETI
-1458 AAVEELTNILTSYDM
+1458 AAVEELTSILTSYDM

-1484 SYVDG
+1484 SYVEG
-1489 LQRKRSP
+1489 LQRKQSP
-1496 SSSPPS
+1496 SSPPS

-1508 SSWKDSRMVDNI
+1508 SSWKDSRVVDNI

-1535 VRNDG
+1535 VRNEG

-1592 LTFLVLPKQTS
+1592 LTFLVLPAPTN

-1618 RAHFDYDPEEDLYIP
+1618 RAHFDYDPEEDPYIP

-1642 KGDILHVISQEDP
+1642 KGDVLHVISQEDP

-1667 QTLAGLIPSKAFQH
+1667 QTLAGLIPSRAFQH

-1692 DKSTVRGSKKSSTLL
+1692 DKSTMRGSKKSSTLL

-1916 YGHLFDMLIVNND
+1916 YGHLFDMLILNND

-1955 VLQ
+1955 VQ

>member
-1 MVDLG
+1 MS
-6 GYIII
+6 
-11 LTNDDG
+11 
-17 KIKLYGSP
+17 KFFRKLIFCGCS
-25 ADNADTLEVGDEI
+25 T
-38 LEVNGRTLENATHN
+38 
-52 EVIQYIHQCIK
+52 
-63 SRTICLRLRRRSG
+63 RSG
-76 NQMELDGPN
+76 LDSRSIVVDESIVDDPPAFPNYKTEPEDLAKHFHLSDIKFIDDDAEEANEDAPCTKNEELDGPN

-153 DKELS
+153 DKELG
-158 TNTFS
+158 TNAFS
-163 TKLSNGTIPKG
+163 AKLSNGTIPKG

-205 LQPVPGGRIGERRAS
+205 LQPVQGGRIGERRAS

-271 RSGSGVTDIHSQQQ
+271 RGSGVTDIHSQQQ

-368 NETLKTRTTPANG
+368 NEILKTRTTPADG
-381 RIRLV
+381 HVRLV

-392 AAPRTING
+392 SASRTINVRNG
-400 LQPMLK
+400 LRSMPMLK

-420 VAKKDSASMD
+420 IAKKDPASID
-430 KYRDSP
+430 EYRDSP
-436 IVIDSPV
+436 IAIDSPD
-443 LKSDLKVLGEYEN
+443 LKSDLKALGEYEN
-456 VDEDANGQKESG
+456 VEDASEQKESG
-468 IDVED
+468 VDVED

-499 SGRSDSTAPLDTS
+499 SGRSDSTAPLDSS
-512 LRCEQRHSKNK
+512 LRCEQRQSKNK

-543 PCRSVIPDIKI
+543 PCRSVMPDIKI
-554 APLFGRTRDTTSFD
+554 PPLFGRARDTTSFD

-591 MTRLIDDQCSSVPR
+591 MTRLIDDQCLSVPR
-605 IPKEQDKASPVR
+605 IPKEQDKAPPVR
-617 VEDQQMESSRT
+617 AEDQQIESSRT
-628 TTEHSANKS
+628 MTEHSASKS
-637 GAKNTKRRGNVDE
+637 GAKNAKRRGNIDE

-686 SSSSTRPKKKH
+686 SSSSARPKKKH

-704 GYSTLRSEASG
+704 GYSTLRSEVSG
-715 DLERNGID
+715 DLERSSVD
-723 RSFFV
+723 CSFLV
-728 VSNTYREVAVD
+728 VSNRSYREVAVD

-752 VYPPPNKTTTPGN
+752 VYPPPNKITTPGN

-779 KGGTCTPA
+779 EGGACTPA
-787 TTTMTTPITTT
+787 TTTMTTTITTT

-809 LPPNDNSRYTTLP
+809 LPPNDNSRYTTLS
-822 SGDGSA
+822 SGDDGSA
-828 RETIVAHNAMVDRK
+828 KETIVARDATVDRK
-842 HDARKVRSRVKSLI
+842 HDVRK
-856 VDGLHSIMHNE
+856 
-867 HCKSLRCAFLSTH
+867 
-880 HSNAPTQLCSN
+880 
-891 EPVLQSFNMNSGEF
+891 
-905 SVTVSLS
+905 
-912 SSASNKLFYEN
+912 
-923 PCFDV
+923 
-928 SHDENV
+928 
-934 HCVAFPRRKFLKNA
+934 
-948 EHSSSSSF
+948 
-956 LGDEFSK
+956 
-963 DCQNS
+963 
-968 FHAEGENDEMIS
+968 
-980 SSFSTTIGDHTRSVN
+980 
-995 LSLSEDKGIA
+995 
-1005 NSSECL
+1005 
-1011 LADFEN
+1011 
-1017 EIPEIT
+1017 
-1023 PSDWPEKITT
+1023 
-1033 REQNPSLP
+1033 
-1041 DVSFL
+1041 
-1046 KFADTP
+1046 
-1052 TQLSFIQERN
+1052 
-1062 QNSRNSLHEL
+1062 
-1072 SSAKRPVVR
+1072 
-1081 HLNFNDVS
+1081 
-1089 DDFQRSQ
+1089 
-1096 KEEELHNRSDSPNTQ
+1096 
-1111 NRKNLSLSFEYKS
+1111 
-1124 CSKLPNVP
+1124 
-1132 TDNDA
+1132 
-1137 KFRVCRRSMSDISN
+1137 
-1151 LTAVRIRFLLS
+1151 
-1162 LRDPVRNPKISRRI
+1162 
-1176 TVGQNGRDQP
+1176 
-1186 MTTLHDSDG
+1186 
-1195 CTKRSSRLSND
+1195 
-1206 RILKSYTRESA
+1206 
-1217 HVDSLEQAGL
+1217 AGL
-1227 NGVKPAIPPREQKRA
+1227 NGVKPAIPPRDQKRA

-1253 STQNNNVETSDNA
+1253 STQNNNVESSDNA

-1335 SRITHA
+1335 SRVTHT
-1341 TPNAI
+1341 TPNAV
-1346 QEVKEPPKTL
+1346 QEVKEPPRTL

-1407 TRHALKNRLRAG
+1407 TRHALKNRLRAS
-1419 KTLKHHADD
+1419 KILKHHADD
-1428 ASSLARDCVDILEK
+1428 ASNLARDCVDILEK
-1442 WQLSATS
+1442 WQSSATS
-1449 TGVGSAETI
+1449 TGVGGAETI

-1508 SSWKDSRMVDNI
+1508 SSWKDSRVVDNI

-1535 VRNDG
+1535 VRNEG

-1592 LTFLVLPKQTS
+1592 LTFLVLPAPTS

-1618 RAHFDYDPEEDLYIP
+1618 RAHFDYDPEEDPYIP

-1642 KGDILHVISQEDP
+1642 KGDVLHVISQEDP

-1667 QTLAGLIPSKAFQH
+1667 QTLAGLIPSRAFQH

-1916 YGHLFDMLIVNND
+1916 YGHLFDMLILNND

>member
-17 KIKLYGSP
+17 KIKLYGSA
-25 ADNADTLEVGDEI
+25 ADNMDTLKVSDEI

-52 EVIQYIHQCIK
+52 EVIQYIHQCIQ
-63 SRTICLRLRRRSG
+63 SRTICLRLRRSG
-76 NQMELDGPN
+76 NKMEELDGPK
-85 AGRIRDAWVIAV
+85 AGRIRDAWIIAV
-97 ERSARERLQKLT
+97 ERSARERLQKYT
-109 ALKKIQPRDIQGILH
+109 ALKKIQPRDIQAILH
-124 QQINDAVASTS
+124 QRINDAVASTS
-135 EDSAAKDVTNGQ
+135 EDSTSKDVSNGQ
-147 ITVTLP
+147 ITVTLA
-153 DKELS
+153 DKELG
-158 TNTFS
+158 TNAFS

-174 LAKEA
+174 LGKEA

-184 HVSQERKDVLEKQHS
+184 DTSQERKDALEKQQS
-199 YEEANL
+199 CEEANL
-205 LQPVPGGRIGERRAS
+205 LLPVQSGRIGERRSS

-256 NPPDERDEPI
+256 NPLDERDEPI

-285 QQLQENNNSSSR
+285 QQQLQLQENNNSSSR

-335 YPNKVKNRSS
+335 YPNKVKNCSS
-345 DYRNGLQH
+345 NYRNELQH

-368 NETLKTRTTPANG
+368 NGKTLKTRIIADG
-381 RIRLV
+381 RARRARLE
-386 SNDDVD
+386 SNDRAHDVTD
-392 AAPRTING
+392 ATARTINVHNG
-400 LQPMLK
+400 LQPSMLK
-406 IELKIEDEEEKKVK
+406 IELNIEDEEEKVK
-420 VAKKDSASMD
+420 ATRKNLGLDN
-430 KYRDSP
+430 YRDSP
-436 IVIDSPV
+436 IATGSPD
-443 LKSDLKVLGEYEN
+443 LKSTFKAFEVYAN
-456 VDEDANGQKESG
+456 VDEDAGGQKESSVD
-468 IDVED
+468 IED

-512 LRCEQRHSKNK
+512 LMLRHSKN
-523 DKHKDVRHT
+523 HKDSPT
-532 LYDVRRIDLGS
+532 YDVRRIDLGS
-543 PCRSVIPDIKI
+543 PCRSVMPDIKV

-584 RSDEASD
+584 RSDEMSD
-591 MTRLIDDQCSSVPR
+591 LTRLIDEQSPIPRTPQDQDNV
-605 IPKEQDKASPVR
+605 SPVR
-617 VEDQQMESSRT
+617 VKDQQ
-628 TTEHSANKS
+628 TELSQTETASKS
-637 GAKNTKRRGNVDE
+637 GKSPTKRRTNDE
-650 RAKLKAKS
+650 RAKLKAKT
-658 RSLDIEELIRT
+658 RSLDIEELIRA

-679 LSHLSSL
+679 LSNL
-686 SSSSTRPKKKH
+686 SSSSSSSRQRPKKK

-715 DLERNGID
+715 DLEHNAE
-723 RSFFV
+723 RSFLV
-728 VSNTYREVAVD
+728 VGRKPYREVAVD
-739 CPPDFVPVTKRHP
+739 CPPDFVPVTKCHP
-752 VYPPPNKTTTPGN
+752 IYPPPNKTPGN

-774 RDRES
+774 RDRPGVANEES
-779 KGGTCTPA
+779 SCATT
-787 TTTMTTPITTT
+787 TTTMTMTTT
-798 ITTTALVASPC
+798 TTTLVASPR
-809 LPPNDNSRYTTLP
+809 LSPNDNSFTTL
-822 SGDGSA
+822 SSADGSA
-828 RETIVAHNAMVDRK
+828 KETVVARTVDRK
-842 HDARKVRSRVKSLI
+842 HSL
-856 VDGLHSIMHNE
+856 
-867 HCKSLRCAFLSTH
+867 K
-880 HSNAPTQLCSN
+880 
-891 EPVLQSFNMNSGEF
+891 
-905 SVTVSLS
+905 
-912 SSASNKLFYEN
+912 K
-923 PCFDV
+923 
-928 SHDENV
+928 
-934 HCVAFPRRKFLKNA
+934 
-948 EHSSSSSF
+948 
-956 LGDEFSK
+956 
-963 DCQNS
+963 
-968 FHAEGENDEMIS
+968 
-980 SSFSTTIGDHTRSVN
+980 
-995 LSLSEDKGIA
+995 
-1005 NSSECL
+1005 
-1011 LADFEN
+1011 
-1017 EIPEIT
+1017 
-1023 PSDWPEKITT
+1023 
-1033 REQNPSLP
+1033 
-1041 DVSFL
+1041 
-1046 KFADTP
+1046 
-1052 TQLSFIQERN
+1052 
-1062 QNSRNSLHEL
+1062 
-1072 SSAKRPVVR
+1072 
-1081 HLNFNDVS
+1081 
-1089 DDFQRSQ
+1089 
-1096 KEEELHNRSDSPNTQ
+1096 
-1111 NRKNLSLSFEYKS
+1111 
-1124 CSKLPNVP
+1124 
-1132 TDNDA
+1132 
-1137 KFRVCRRSMSDISN
+1137 
-1151 LTAVRIRFLLS
+1151 
-1162 LRDPVRNPKISRRI
+1162 
-1176 TVGQNGRDQP
+1176 
-1186 MTTLHDSDG
+1186 
-1195 CTKRSSRLSND
+1195 
-1206 RILKSYTRESA
+1206 
-1217 HVDSLEQAGL
+1217 AGL
-1227 NGVKPAIPPREQKRA
+1227 NGVKPAIPPRDQKRA

-1253 STQNNNVETSDNA
+1253 ATQNNNVETSDNA
-1266 NTTEPTQQQ
+1266 NAEPTQQQ

-1309 QALESHATSLA
+1309 QALESHATSLS

-1325 AYAQDEVTTV
+1325 AYAQDEVTTGV
-1335 SRITHA
+1335 SRVTHA
-1341 TPNAI
+1341 ISNAV
-1346 QEVKEPPKTL
+1346 QEVEKSPRPP
-1356 TYGEVVATLERLQLQ
+1356 TYGEIVAALESLQL
-1371 LQNISGALGI
+1371 NAPDISGSAVEAEFEALR
-1381 SGPGVETELKAVRA
+1381 T
-1395 LLVQNQFASALA
+1395 LLVRNSVVSALVI
-1407 TRHALKNRLRAG
+1407 RHIFHNQLRTS
-1419 KTLKHHADD
+1419 KIFKHHADD

-1442 WQLSATS
+1442 WQSSSTA
-1449 TGVGSAETI
+1449 TGVGGAETI
-1458 AAVEELTNILTSYDM
+1458 AIEELTSILTSYDM
-1473 EALLLAHDSIV
+1473 EALLLAHDSIL
-1484 SYVDG
+1484 SYVEG
-1489 LQRKRSP
+1489 LKRKQSP

-1508 SSWKDSRMVDNI
+1508 SSWKDSRVEDNI

-1535 VRNDG
+1535 VRNEG

-1572 EMRGKTVNE
+1572 EMRGKNVNE

-1592 LTFLVLPKQTS
+1592 LTFLVLPAPTN

-1618 RAHFDYDPEEDLYIP
+1618 RAHFDYDPEEDPYIP

-1642 KGDILHVISQEDP
+1642 KGDVLHVISQEDP

-1667 QTLAGLIPSKAFQH
+1667 QTLAGLIPSRAFQH

-1886 LRQKRI
+1886 LRQKRL

-1916 YGHLFDMLIVNND
+1916 YGHLFDMLILNND

-1955 VLQ
+1955 VQ

>member
-1 MVDLG
+1 MAMWIDL
-6 GYIII
+6 
-11 LTNDDG
+11 NRACDPC
-17 KIKLYGSP
+17 K
-25 ADNADTLEVGDEI
+25 ACWA
-38 LEVNGRTLENATHN
+38 
-52 EVIQYIHQCIK
+52 
-63 SRTICLRLRRRSG
+63 CLAPRLRVS
-76 NQMELDGPN
+76 
-85 AGRIRDAWVIAV
+85 
-97 ERSARERLQKLT
+97 
-109 ALKKIQPRDIQGILH
+109 IL
-124 QQINDAVASTS
+124 
-135 EDSAAKDVTNGQ
+135 
-147 ITVTLP
+147 
-153 DKELS
+153 
-158 TNTFS
+158 
-163 TKLSNGTIPKG
+163 
-174 LAKEA
+174 
-179 DIRVE
+179 
-184 HVSQERKDVLEKQHS
+184 
-199 YEEANL
+199 
-205 LQPVPGGRIGERRAS
+205 
-220 SPFQNGRTEVLIG
+220 
-233 EPEGGPRSPR
+233 
-243 GSTSSAVNDGNFL
+243 
-256 NPPDERDEPI
+256 

-285 QQLQENNNSSSR
+285 QQQLQLQENNNSREQQLVRTTSSR

-335 YPNKVKNRSS
+335 YPNKVKNCSS

-368 NETLKTRTTPANG
+368 NETLKTRTIADG
-381 RIRLV
+381 RARLV
-386 SNDDVD
+386 SNDHTHDVTD
-392 AAPRTING
+392 AARTINVHNG
-400 LQPMLK
+400 LQPSMLK
-406 IELKIEDEEEKKVK
+406 IELNIEDEEEKVK
-420 VAKKDSASMD
+420 ATKKNLGFD

-436 IVIDSPV
+436 IATGSPD
-443 LKSDLKVLGEYEN
+443 LKSTFKVFEVYAN
-456 VDEDANGQKESG
+456 VDEDAGGQKESSVD
-468 IDVED
+468 IED

-512 LRCEQRHSKNK
+512 LMLRHSKS
-523 DKHKDVRHT
+523 HKDSPT
-532 LYDVRRIDLGS
+532 YDVRRIDLGS
-543 PCRSVIPDIKI
+543 PCRSVVPDIKV
-554 APLFGRTRDTTSFD
+554 APLFGRTRDATSFD

-584 RSDEASD
+584 RSDEMSD
-591 MTRLIDDQCSSVPR
+591 LTRLIDEQSSIPR
-605 IPKEQDKASPVR
+605 TPQDQDKVSPVR
-617 VEDQQMESSRT
+617 VKDQQMESSQ
-628 TTEHSANKS
+628 TEPVSKS
-637 GAKNTKRRGNVDE
+637 SKSPTKRRSNDE
-650 RAKLKAKS
+650 RVKLKTKT

-679 LSHLSSL
+679 LSNL
-686 SSSSTRPKKKH
+686 SSSSSSSRQRTKKK

-715 DLERNGID
+715 DLEHNTD
-723 RSFFV
+723 RSFLV
-728 VSNTYREVAVD
+728 VGRKPYREVAVD
-739 CPPDFVPVTKRHP
+739 CPPDFVPVTKCHP
-752 VYPPPNKTTTPGN
+752 IYPPPNKTPGN

-774 RDRES
+774 RDRASVINEAS
-779 KGGTCTPA
+779 SCAA
-787 TTTMTTPITTT
+787 TTTMTMTTT
-798 ITTTALVASPC
+798 TLVASPR
-809 LPPNDNSRYTTLP
+809 LSLNDNSFTT
-822 SGDGSA
+822 
-828 RETIVAHNAMVDRK
+828 
-842 HDARKVRSRVKSLI
+842 
-856 VDGLHSIMHNE
+856 
-867 HCKSLRCAFLSTH
+867 
-880 HSNAPTQLCSN
+880 
-891 EPVLQSFNMNSGEF
+891 
-905 SVTVSLS
+905 
-912 SSASNKLFYEN
+912 
-923 PCFDV
+923 
-928 SHDENV
+928 
-934 HCVAFPRRKFLKNA
+934 
-948 EHSSSSSF
+948 
-956 LGDEFSK
+956 
-963 DCQNS
+963 
-968 FHAEGENDEMIS
+968 
-980 SSFSTTIGDHTRSVN
+980 
-995 LSLSEDKGIA
+995 
-1005 NSSECL
+1005 
-1011 LADFEN
+1011 
-1017 EIPEIT
+1017 
-1023 PSDWPEKITT
+1023 
-1033 REQNPSLP
+1033 
-1041 DVSFL
+1041 
-1046 KFADTP
+1046 
-1052 TQLSFIQERN
+1052 
-1062 QNSRNSLHEL
+1062 L
-1072 SSAKRPVVR
+1072 SSADSSAKETVVA
-1081 HLNFNDVS
+1081 
-1089 DDFQRSQ
+1089 RSVDH
-1096 KEEELHNRSDSPNTQ
+1096 KH
-1111 NRKNLSLSFEYKS
+1111 SLK
-1124 CSKLPNVP
+1124 K
-1132 TDNDA
+1132 
-1137 KFRVCRRSMSDISN
+1137 
-1151 LTAVRIRFLLS
+1151 
-1162 LRDPVRNPKISRRI
+1162 
-1176 TVGQNGRDQP
+1176 
-1186 MTTLHDSDG
+1186 
-1195 CTKRSSRLSND
+1195 
-1206 RILKSYTRESA
+1206 
-1217 HVDSLEQAGL
+1217 AGL
-1227 NGVKPAIPPREQKRA
+1227 NGVKPAIPPRDQKRA

-1266 NTTEPTQQQ
+1266 NAEPTQQQ

-1309 QALESHATSLA
+1309 QALESHATSLS
-1320 GQENL
+1320 GQGNL
-1325 AYAQDEVTTV
+1325 AYAQDEVTTGV

-1346 QEVKEPPKTL
+1346 QEVEEPPRPL

-1371 LQNISGALGI
+1371 LRNISGALGI
-1381 SGPGVETELKAVRA
+1381 SGPGVEAELEAVRT
-1395 LLVQNQFASALA
+1395 LLVQNRFASALA
-1407 TRHALKNRLRAG
+1407 TRHTLKSRLRTS
-1419 KTLKHHADD
+1419 KIFKHHADD
-1428 ASSLARDCVDILEK
+1428 ASNLARDCVDILEK
-1442 WQLSATS
+1442 WQSSSTA
-1449 TGVGSAETI
+1449 TGVGGAETI
-1458 AAVEELTNILTSYDM
+1458 AAVEELTSILTSYDM

-1484 SYVDG
+1484 SYVEG
-1489 LQRKRSP
+1489 LQRKQSP
-1496 SSSPPS
+1496 SSPPS
-1502 GPPSPT
+1502 DPPSPT
-1508 SSWKDSRMVDNI
+1508 SSWKDSRVVDNI

-1535 VRNDG
+1535 VRNEG

-1592 LTFLVLPKQTS
+1592 LTFLVLPAPTS

-1618 RAHFDYDPEEDLYIP
+1618 RAHFDYDPEEDPYIP

-1642 KGDILHVISQEDP
+1642 KGDVLHVISQEDP

-1667 QTLAGLIPSKAFQH
+1667 QTLAGLIPSRAFQH

-1692 DKSTVRGSKKSSTLL
+1692 DKSTMRGSKKSSTLL

-1916 YGHLFDMLIVNND
+1916 YGHLFDMLILNND

-1955 VLQ
+1955 VQ